1 MRKAIGFCSLF
12 LLAFTLTAGAQQPA
26 AAKPAAK
33 ATAKAAHAEAA
44 ASTELPVTRVSLY
57 KNGVGFFEHAGR
69 VTGDQSVTID
79 FTTAQLNDVLQSLT
93 AIDLNGGRI
102 AGAGYN
108 STTPLE
114 EQLKAL
120 PLALGEDPTAVDF
133 YNAIRGARV
142 EVRGPGATISGRL
155 LNIELINTTEKDGEA
170 VQQKRLITVVG
181 EAGEVRTV
189 ELTSATTVTLLDVD
203 LHKDVTRYLELLAS
217 TRNQGLRHLT
227 IEDNG
232 TGTRELRVSYIS
244 EVPIWKSTY
253 RILFTEPKA
262 GATSTPQTATL
273 QGWSVVDNTT
283 GADWINVQLSLIAGA
298 PQSFIQPLSVP
309 YYSRRPMIGLPQE
322 AQLSP
327 QTHESGETAEA
338 RATTGMGSGSGMGG
352 GVAGTLRV
360 SNRGGI
366 QGTVTDPTGAV
377 VPKAQVTA
385 TNTDTGVRSTRVT
398 TSAGLYVIQPL
409 PAGTYNVEVVARGFQ
424 RLLQENVNVDNATIR
439 GLALKLTVGGENT
452 TITVTDAPPY
462 MNTNDATMNQAIENE
477 LYSQLPLSLN
487 GGPRNPSSAT
497 YAGTTAG
504 VSGIY
509 GGSGNGNLSQ
519 NYIEGAAVS
528 SFTGNAQTSA
538 FDDYFEYNLTE
549 PITIRKNESALVP
562 ILQAKIDAERV
573 TLWSA
578 QQPTPLR
585 ALWITNTSKLTL
597 DRGSF
602 SIVEDGNFG
611 GEGLLDPI
619 HPDEK
624 RLLSYAVDQAVR
636 VSTEEQN
643 SNMQATAV
651 TAAKGVMIL
660 HHTQTAEITYV
671 VHNAATDGRTVVIEH
686 PIRQGFEL
694 DNASDKDSKDPKPEE
709 TTPTVYRF
717 RVTAAAGETAR
728 LHVGEHHKSTA
739 SYQLT
744 NFNDNQLTF
753 ILNQTNNSEKIK
765 QALEPILDA
774 RRHVADMQ
782 TALDKVNARMTA
794 LHSDEDRQRA
804 NITALANA
812 DKTSRER
819 FVRDLN
825 ATEDQIA
832 AAQKDLTAAQKNLQA
847 AKDDLASKIELLQ
860 IDEKL

>member
-1 MRKAIGFCSLF
+1 MRKAIGYSSLV
-12 LLAFTLTAGAQQPA
+12 LLAFTLPVGAQHLVAQQT

-33 ATAKAAHAEAA
+33 AARAEAA
-44 ASTELPVTRVSLY
+44 ASTELPVTRVALY
-57 KNGVGFFEHAGR
+57 KNGVGFFEHAGK

-133 YNAIRGARV
+133 YNAIRGARI
-142 EVRGPGATISGRL
+142 EVHGPGTTIGGRL
-155 LNIELINTTEKDGEA
+155 LNIELVNTPEGDNKPALE
-170 VQQKRLITVVG
+170 KRLITVVG
-181 EAGEVRTV
+181 DGGEVRTV
-189 ELTSATTVTLLDVD
+189 ELTTATSVTLLDAD
-203 LHKDVTRYLELLAS
+203 LHKDVTRYLQLLAS

-262 GATSTPQTATL
+262 GSAATTASTPQTATL

-309 YYSRRPMIGLPQE
+309 YYSRRPEIGLPQE
-322 AQLSP
+322 AQLTP
-327 QTHESGETAEA
+327 QTHESGEFVSEMDSGLHAPTKVPTEMNVMKSAKGVG
-338 RATTGMGSGSGMGG
+338 TGSGSGYGS
-352 GVAGTLRV
+352 GVAGGINGGTGQTNLN
-360 SNRGGI
+360 SNF
-366 QGTVTDPTGAV
+366 V
-377 VPKAQVTA
+377 
-385 TNTDTGVRSTRVT
+385 
-398 TSAGLYVIQPL
+398 AG
-409 PAGTYNVEVVARGFQ
+409 
-424 RLLQENVNVDNATIR
+424 
-439 GLALKLTVGGENT
+439 
-452 TITVTDAPPY
+452 APP
-462 MNTNDATMNQAIENE
+462 QAYE
-477 LYSQLPLSLN
+477 Q
-487 GGPRNPSSAT
+487 SAEDSVKAKT
-497 YAGTTAG
+497 TTA
-504 VSGIY
+504 
-509 GGSGNGNLSQ
+509 
-519 NYIEGAAVS
+519 
-528 SFTGNAQTSA
+528 A
-538 FDDYFEYNLTE
+538 FDDYFAYNLSE
-549 PITIRKNESALVP
+549 PITIRKNESAMVP
-562 ILQAKIDAERV
+562 ILQTKIDAERV
-573 TLWSA
+573 TLWSR

-636 VSTEEQN
+636 VSTEEQHD
-643 SNMQATAV
+643 NMQATAV
-651 TAAKGVMIL
+651 TAAKGVMML
-660 HHTQTAEITYV
+660 YHTQTAEITYV

-686 PIRQGFEL
+686 PIRQGYIL
-694 DNASDKDSKDPKPEE
+694 DNGNGSDNKDPKPEE

-728 LHVGEHHKSTA
+728 LHVREHHLSTV

-753 ILNQTNNSEKIK
+753 ILNQTGNNEKIK

-774 RRHVADMQ
+774 RRHVAEMQ
-782 TALDKVNARMTA
+782 TALDKVNDRLKA
-794 LHSDEDRQRA
+794 LQSDEERQRA
-804 NITALANA
+804 NVTALANA
-812 DKTSRER
+812 DKASRER
-819 FVRDLN
+819 FVHDLN

-832 AAQKDLTAAQKNLQA
+832 GAQKELTAAQKNLQA
-847 AKDDLASKIELLQ
+847 AKDDLASKIESLQ
-860 IDEKL
+860 IDEKI

>member
-12 LLAFTLTAGAQQPA
+12 LLALTLTAGAQQPA
-26 AAKPAAK
+26 DAKPAAK
-33 ATAKAAHAEAA
+33 AAAKAARAEAA
-44 ASTELPVTRVSLY
+44 ASTELPVTRVALY

-102 AGAGYN
+102 AGADYN

-114 EQLKAL
+114 QQLKAL
-120 PLALGEDPTAVDF
+120 PLALGEDATAVDF
-133 YNAIRGARV
+133 YNAIRGARI
-142 EVRGPGATISGRL
+142 EVRSGTTTITGRL
-155 LNIELINTTEKDGEA
+155 LNIEVVNTPEGDNKPALE
-170 VQQKRLITVVG
+170 KRLITVIG
-181 EAGEVRTV
+181 EGGEVRTV
-189 ELTSATTVTLLDVD
+189 ELTTATSVTLLDAD
-203 LHKDVTRYLELLAS
+203 LHQDVTRYLQLLAS

-262 GATSTPQTATL
+262 GTTSTSASTTPSTPQTATL

-309 YYSRRPMIGLPQE
+309 YYSRRPEIGLPQE
-322 AQLSP
+322 AQLTP
-327 QTHESGETAEA
+327 QTHESGELVSEMDSGLHAPTKIPTEMNVMKSAKGVG
-338 RATTGMGSGSGMGG
+338 TGTGSGYGA
-352 GVAGTLRV
+352 GVAG
-360 SNRGGI
+360 
-366 QGTVTDPTGAV
+366 
-377 VPKAQVTA
+377 
-385 TNTDTGVRSTRVT
+385 
-398 TSAGLYVIQPL
+398 
-409 PAGTYNVEVVARGFQ
+409 
-424 RLLQENVNVDNATIR
+424 
-439 GLALKLTVGGENT
+439 
-452 TITVTDAPPY
+452 
-462 MNTNDATMNQAIENE
+462 
-477 LYSQLPLSLN
+477 
-487 GGPRNPSSAT
+487 
-497 YAGTTAG
+497 
-504 VSGIY
+504 GIY
-509 GGSGNGNLSQ
+509 GGSG
-519 NYIEGAAVS
+519 
-528 SFTGNAQTSA
+528 QTSLNANFVEGMQVANGISVDALSEAARNSIAPNTTTVA
-538 FDDYFEYNLTE
+538 FDDYFAYNLTE
-549 PITIRKNESALVP
+549 PITIRKNESAMVP
-562 ILQAKIDAERV
+562 ILQTKVDAERV
-573 TLWSA
+573 TLWSQ

-643 SNMQATAV
+643 GNTQATAV
-651 TAAKGVMIL
+651 TAAKGIMVL

-671 VHNAATDGRTVVIEH
+671 IHNAATDGRTVAIEH
-686 PIRQGFEL
+686 PIRQGFTL
-694 DNASDKDSKDPKPEE
+694 DNGNASDNKDPKPEE

-728 LHVGEHHKSTA
+728 LHVSEHHRSTV
-739 SYQLT
+739 SYRLT
-744 NFNDNQLTF
+744 NFDDNQLTF
-753 ILNQTNNSEKIK
+753 ILNQTNNNEKIK

-774 RRHVADMQ
+774 RRHVAELQ
-782 TALDKVNARMTA
+782 TALDKVNERMTA
-794 LHSDEDRQRA
+794 LHSDEERQRA

-812 DKTSRER
+812 DKSSRER

-832 AAQKDLTAAQKNLQA
+832 SAQKDLTAAQAALQA
-847 AKDDLASKIELLQ
+847 AKDDLASKIESLQ
-860 IDEKL
+860 IDENI

>member
-1 MRKAIGFCSLF
+1 MRKAIGYSSLVF
-12 LLAFTLTAGAQQPA
+12 LAITLTVGTQHLVAQQT

-33 ATAKAAHAEAA
+33 AARAEAA
-44 ASTELPVTRVSLY
+44 ATTELPVTRVSLY

-120 PLALGEDPTAVDF
+120 PLALGEDATAVDF
-133 YNAIRGARV
+133 YEAIRGARV
-142 EVRGPGATISGRL
+142 EVRSGTTAITGRL
-155 LNIELINTTEKDGEA
+155 LNIELVNTPEGDNKPALE
-170 VQQKRLITVVG
+170 KRLITVIG
-181 EAGEVRTV
+181 EGGEVRTV
-189 ELTSATTVTLLDVD
+189 ELTTATSVTLLDAD
-203 LHKDVTRYLELLAS
+203 LHQDVTRYLQLLAS

-232 TGTRELRVSYIS
+232 TGTRELSVSYIS

-262 GATSTPQTATL
+262 GSASTGDSTPSKPQTATL

-309 YYSRRPMIGLPQE
+309 YYSRRPEIGLPQE
-322 AQLSP
+322 AQLTP
-327 QTHESGETAEA
+327 QTHESGEAVAQTALPLASAPAVLQAKA
-338 RATTGMGSGSGMGG
+338 RAVTGMGNGTGSGYGA
-352 GVAGTLRV
+352 GVAG
-360 SNRGGI
+360 
-366 QGTVTDPTGAV
+366 
-377 VPKAQVTA
+377 
-385 TNTDTGVRSTRVT
+385 
-398 TSAGLYVIQPL
+398 
-409 PAGTYNVEVVARGFQ
+409 
-424 RLLQENVNVDNATIR
+424 
-439 GLALKLTVGGENT
+439 
-452 TITVTDAPPY
+452 
-462 MNTNDATMNQAIENE
+462 
-477 LYSQLPLSLN
+477 
-487 GGPRNPSSAT
+487 
-497 YAGTTAG
+497 G

-509 GGSGNGNLSQ
+509 GGSG
-519 NYIEGAAVS
+519 
-528 SFTGNAQTSA
+528 QTSLNANFVAGALPLAAPPQAYEQSAEDSVKAKTTTAA
-538 FDDYFEYNLTE
+538 FDDYFAYNLTE

-562 ILQAKIDAERV
+562 ILQTKIDAERV
-573 TLWSA
+573 TLWSQ

-602 SIVEDGNFG
+602 TIVEGGNFG
-611 GEGLLDPI
+611 GEGLMDPI
-619 HPDEK
+619 HPAEK

-643 SNMQATAV
+643 SNMQATSV
-651 TAAKGVMIL
+651 TAAKGVMVL

-686 PIRQGFEL
+686 PIRQGFTL
-694 DNASDKDSKDPKPEE
+694 DNGNASDNKDPKPEE

-728 LHVGEHHKSTA
+728 LHVSEHHESVV

-744 NFNDNQLTF
+744 NFNDDNHLTLV
-753 ILNQTNNSEKIK
+753 LNSTNNSEKIK
-765 QALEPILDA
+765 QLLQPILDA

-782 TALDKVNARMTA
+782 TALDKVNAHLKA
-794 LHSDEDRQRA
+794 LQSDEERQRA
-804 NITALANA
+804 NVTALANA
-812 DKTSRER
+812 DKASRER

-832 AAQKDLTAAQKNLQA
+832 GAQKELTAAQAALQA
-847 AKDDLASKIELLQ
+847 AKDELASKIESLQ